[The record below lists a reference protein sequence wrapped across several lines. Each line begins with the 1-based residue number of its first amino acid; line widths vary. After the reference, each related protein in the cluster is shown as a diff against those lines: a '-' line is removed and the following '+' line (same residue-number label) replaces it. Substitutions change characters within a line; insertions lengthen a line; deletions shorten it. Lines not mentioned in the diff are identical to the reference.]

1 MNYAYNNSIL
11 DSIVCKI
18 KIEDKE
24 KRYEHGSGV
33 ILQMDNEDYVYI
45 LTAKHCI
52 LGKELN
58 YKRED
63 INITIYVKLDNVY
76 KKIKISQE
84 DLIIYDD
91 NPLNDR
97 AIIILRKA
105 KENSL
110 EKIQSIEFF
119 DLDSIPIEC
128 CLRGYPAPYNLG
140 ESNYAVTVGMCQF
153 IENNVIGTKTKLE
166 TTVYDEAL
174 YNISGCSGGGVFVFY
189 KNKIHLV
196 SIIYEFE
203 ELFQR
208 IKVNNISGYNELLD
222 VYSFKL
228 IQFNEYF
235 SEKDIPL
242 SKLKS
247 EFEKAKIGWLS
258 DRYIPDL
265 HAVGKMQGIT
275 DNITQNHRILFN
287 MISVLITNKN
297 IIIKTL
303 DTINYNITD
312 DRFNEVIKKLEKFSK
327 YLNELLINI
336 DKLRLCIENN
346 NVIDYNSSLKS
357 TIDIFEIIYDVKSI
371 EDKNYQFRNAR
382 VLRED
387 LEKLRDA
394 KVEEDIAKILH
405 IYNTKF
411 VIFLG
416 EPGTGKTH
424 ALANIVD
431 KQINR
436 NLPAILIQAKQYSN
450 TKSWKEILIDTL
462 GLSSNLS
469 EEDIWDAL
477 EDTARRCEFGKNTIK
492 DLEDREI
499 KLQGKVLICIDGIDE
514 AVQAESWI
522 NRIREIDIICNKYK
536 RLRFIISSRPYT
548 FKKVNIKNKV
558 NIPMDG
564 DVNVHKI
571 FDDYIEKYNIRFERE
586 NIKKRVKWSLKT
598 PFALKL
604 FCEKYSHK
612 EINRTEK
619 ISLTISNLLA
629 EKIERIDKEINK
641 KLNSLWTDSE
651 FIIKNILINMVN
663 YFIKQSE
670 YMIEYNKLINLLSK
684 DDRLSELRKVE
695 FSKILNYLEQYGL
708 VYMRKKLISEDP
720 LEDPVINYE
729 IQIQPLVDYLIAIK
743 LKSIDINENKSFP
756 KILDTRMGAQQMY
769 SLILLEEK
777 NVLVGTNG
785 IWNDYCDNEEL
796 IKIQSFALANVS
808 NDIAEKY
815 KDFIENNIKIS
826 TTNSR
831 LIVNNLIAEV
841 SRISNHPLGAEFLHS
856 ILMSYKTPAERDII
870 WSGPEQMNY
879 NNGEV
884 WEGDSKC
891 ICSARGLELTIED
904 TFDGIP
910 LIYAWQLTNLD
921 NSIRRKSRIE
931 LTKWGID
938 RPKEFY
944 KLLDKVYGTNDPQM
958 KEDIIL
964 CLLGI
969 ITSMKMCDED
979 LKEFAHWCIS
989 NIFDESKI
997 QNNRSVV
1004 IRFVARIVVEKAF
1017 KYNLVEEEKAFL
1029 ARPPYKYDIYD
1040 DIKLSKK
1047 VVDKKSD
1054 SFSPITGDLSWYV
1067 IKKAYENFFEI
1078 DREYTKEEKISNLE
1092 FIKLMEKYQG
1102 KDFEFDENYNIKYD
1116 DIKDMSNEDSEVILP
1131 QSLIQNEKNK
1141 GVEQEISIPEYSSE
1155 AIKFLK
1161 VHSEMVEQK
1170 FMMPHLFALSA
1181 AVNYIEKMGWNYT
1194 KFRYYKKECDK
1205 EIYGFDTAVSRQY
1218 WPATH
1223 GSVSSV
1229 MTVGEKYT
1237 WCSIHE
1243 IQGYL
1248 ADRLP
1253 YYYYG
1258 DNGKEKCILDDYSVL
1273 VDISNTFIGIQ
1284 GIDEDEVRNR
1294 NYPYIPNDLAPMVEN
1309 LKDDN
1314 PDNIRSWIDK
1324 AEYPN
1329 FKTWLISDDN
1339 AMVEVSPEFTGSWT
1353 NIYNFTVVTEKCTH
1367 TDSILWINSY
1377 IIKEDD
1383 YDIFKDQL
1391 KNSREDLIQY
1401 FVKAHD
1407 EEYSYPNVG
1416 TYIDPATVTLIDW
1429 VKELY
1434 TKHTIEYKTKEV
1446 NNEYDV
1452 YKTISKITYKTNND
1466 EEFWSVIPSKIMRT
1480 LLSINIT
1487 DGFNY
1492 KDTSD
1497 DLVMFNSI
1505 TGKKYNNEQNILYV
1519 ESNKMKA
1526 ALNKN
1531 AYKMFWVLKVLREPS
1546 LEVRDKYKDFFYD
1559 RYCVWI
1565 ITEDSFEMYKI
1576 CDEHK
1581 TW

>member
-63 INITIYVKLDNVY
+63 INITVYVKLDNVY
-76 KKIKISQE
+76 KEIEISEQE
-84 DLIIYDD
+84 LIIYDD

-97 AIIILRKA
+97 AIIILKKA
-105 KENSL
+105 NEKSL
-110 EKIQSIEFF
+110 DNIKSIEFF
-119 DLDSIPIEC
+119 DLNSIPIEC
-128 CLRGYPAPYNLG
+128 CFRGYPAPYNLG
-140 ESNYAVTVGMCQF
+140 EKNVAVTVGMCQF
-153 IENNVIGTKTKLE
+153 IENNIIGTKTKLE

-189 KNKIHLV
+189 NNKIHLV
-196 SIIYEFE
+196 SIVYEFE

-208 IKVNNISGYNELLD
+208 IKVNNISGYNELLNEH
-222 VYSFKL
+222 SFKL
-228 IQFNEYF
+228 IEFNEYF

-242 SKLKS
+242 SKLKC
-247 EFEKAKIGWLS
+247 EFQKAKIGWLA
-258 DRYIPDL
+258 DRYVPDL
-265 HAVGKMQGIT
+265 HAVGKIQGVT
-275 DNITQNHRILFN
+275 DNITQKNSVLFN
-287 MISVLITNKN
+287 MVSLLITDKN
-297 IIIKTL
+297 IIIQTL
-303 DTINYNITD
+303 DTIKYSITD
-312 DRFNEVIKKLEKFSK
+312 SRFTGVIQNLEEFSE
-327 YLNELLINI
+327 YLNELLKNI
-336 DKLRLCIENN
+336 DKLILHIENN
-346 NVIDYNSSLKS
+346 SVINYNNSLEN
-357 TIDIFEIIYDVKSI
+357 TIDLLNLIDEVKSI

-382 VLRED
+382 ILREE

-394 KVEEDIAKILH
+394 KIEESISKILH
-405 IYNTKF
+405 INKLKF

-431 KQINR
+431 KQINS

-450 TKSWKEILIDTL
+450 AKSWKEILLEAL
-462 GLSSNLS
+462 GLSSSFS
-469 EEDIWDAL
+469 EDDIWNAL
-477 EDTARRCEFGKNTIK
+477 EDTASRCEIGKNTIK
-492 DLEDREI
+492 DLENREI
-499 KLQGKVLICIDGIDE
+499 KFQGKVLICVDGIDE
-514 AVQAESWI
+514 SVQAENWI
-522 NRIREIDIICNKYK
+522 DRIREIDIICNKYK

-548 FKKVNIKNKV
+548 FKKINIKNKV
-558 NIPMDG
+558 NIPIDG

-571 FDDYIEKYNIRFERE
+571 FDYYIEKYNVRFEGE

-612 EINRTEK
+612 EINSTEK
-619 ISLTISNLLA
+619 ISLTISNLLS

-641 KLNSLWTDSE
+641 KLNSLWTDAE
-651 FIIKNILINMVN
+651 FIIKNILINIVN
-663 YFIKQSE
+663 YFIKESE
-670 YMIEYNKLINLLSK
+670 YMIEHNKLINLLRK
-684 DDRLSELRKVE
+684 DVRLSELQKLE

-708 VYMRKKLISEDP
+708 LYMRKTLTSEDP

-743 LKSIDINENKSFP
+743 LRSIDVNENKYFP
-756 KILDTRMGAQQMY
+756 KVLHERIGAQQMY

-777 NVLVGTNG
+777 KVLVGSNG
-785 IWNDYCDNEEL
+785 IWSDYCDNEEL

-808 NDIAEKY
+808 SDIAEKY
-815 KDFIENNIKIS
+815 KDFIENLIKSS
-826 TTNSR
+826 TTNLR
-831 LIVNNLIAEV
+831 LIVNNLISEIA
-841 SRISNHPLGAEFLHS
+841 RIPNHPLGTEFLHS

-870 WSGPEQMNY
+870 WSGPEKIKSNS
-879 NNGEV
+879 GEI
-884 WEGDSKC
+884 WEGESEC
-891 ICSARGLELTIED
+891 ICSTKGLELTIED
-904 TFDGIP
+904 TFDGLP

-921 NSIRRKSRIE
+921 NRIRRKSRNE

-944 KLLDKVYGTNDPQM
+944 KLLDKVYATNDPQM
-958 KEDIIL
+958 KEDIMI

-969 ITSMKMCDED
+969 ITSMKICNED
-979 LKEFAHWCIS
+979 LKEFANWIIS
-989 NIFDESKI
+989 NIFEKSKI
-997 QNNRSVV
+997 QHNKNVV
-1004 IRFVARIVVEKAF
+1004 IRFAARIVVEKAF
-1017 KYNLVEEEKAFL
+1017 KYNLVEEEKVFL
-1029 ARPPYKYDIYD
+1029 ARPPYKYDIYN
-1040 DIKLSKK
+1040 DIELSKK
-1047 VVDKKSD
+1047 VVDEKSD
-1054 SFSPITGDLSWYV
+1054 SFTPITGDLSWYV
-1067 IKKAYENFFEI
+1067 IKRAYENFFEV
-1078 DREYTKEEKISNLE
+1078 DREYTEEEKISNSELIK
-1092 FIKLMEKYQG
+1092 FIEK
-1102 KDFEFDENYNIKYD
+1102 NKY
-1116 DIKDMSNEDSEVILP
+1116 EDSEFEESYNTTDDNVIDEDIEVLLE
-1131 QSLIQNEKNK
+1131 QRLLHHEKNK
-1141 GVEQEISIPEYSSE
+1141 DTEKEISIPDYSSK
-1155 AIKFLK
+1155 AIEFLK
-1161 VHSEMVEQK
+1161 IHGEKVDEK
-1170 FMMPHLFALSA
+1170 FIMPHLFALSA
-1181 AVNYIEKMGWNYT
+1181 AVNYIEKMGWNCT
-1194 KFRYYKKECDK
+1194 KFKYYDKEDDK
-1205 EIYGFDTAVSRQY
+1205 EIYGFDIAISRQY

-1223 GSVSSV
+1223 GSMSSV
-1229 MTVGEKYT
+1229 MTSGEKYT

-1253 YYYYG
+1253 YYSYS
-1258 DNGKEKCILDDYSVL
+1258 DNGKEKYILDDYSVL

-1284 GIDEDEVRNR
+1284 EIDEDEIRNR
-1294 NYPYIPNDLAPMVEN
+1294 NYPYMPNDLAPMIEN

-1314 PDNIRSWIDK
+1314 IDNIKSWIDK
-1324 AEYPN
+1324 AKYPD
-1329 FKTWLISDDN
+1329 FKTWLISDDK
-1339 AMVEVSPEFTGSWT
+1339 AMTMVSAEFTGSWT
-1353 NIYNFTVVTEKCTH
+1353 NIYNFMVVTERYTH
-1367 TDSILWINSY
+1367 SDSILWINSY
-1377 IIKEDD
+1377 LIKEED

-1401 FVKAHD
+1401 FVKTHD
-1407 EEYSYPNVG
+1407 EGYSYPNVG
-1416 TYIDPATVTLIDW
+1416 TYMDPATLTLIDW

-1480 LLSINIT
+1480 LLDINIT

-1497 DLVMFNSI
+1497 NLIMFNSI

-1519 ESNKMKA
+1519 KSNKMREI
-1526 ALNKN
+1526 LNKKG
-1531 AYKMFWVLKVLREPS
+1531 YKMFWVVKVLREPS
-1546 LEVRDKYKDFFYD
+1546 LEVRDKYKEFFYD

-1565 ITEDSFEMYKI
+1565 ITEDSFEMYKL
-1576 CDEHK
+1576 CDGPK